1 MLIYR
6 KTNCFTRKSEM
17 HVMLKPM
24 FSTVAET
31 YDLSNKVLAF
41 GLDKRWRKACAKE
54 SADGHFVVDLC
65 CGTGDLSFSLM
76 QNLKDDSFLLG
87 LDFSK
92 EMLSKAIAKKSK
104 SKWAGKDNFAFVIA
118 DAAHLPLKNDS
129 VDTVKISM
137 GLRNLIYRNP
147 KANAYLKEVTRTLK
161 QHGKFTCVETSQPK
175 NRLVRSF
182 FRFYCLR
189 IVPLVGGWVSGR
201 KPAYEYLGKS
211 AANFPVPKD
220 VLAMFKSAG
229 FTDAAFKPLSFG
241 IVGLYM
247 ATK

>member
-1 MLIYR
+1 MQ
-6 KTNCFTRKSEM
+6 K
-17 HVMLKPM
+17 
-24 FSTVAET
+24 
-31 YDLSNKVLAF
+31 
-41 GLDKRWRKACAKE
+41 LD
-54 SADGHFVVDLC
+54 
-65 CGTGDLSFSLM
+65 
-76 QNLKDDSFLLG
+76 DDSFLLG
-87 LDFSK
+87 LDFNK

-104 SKWAGKDNFAFVIA
+104 SKWADRDNFAFVIA

-129 VDTVKISM
+129 VNTVKISM
-137 GLRNLIYRNP
+137 GLRNLIYKNP
-147 KANAYLKEVTRTLK
+147 KATAYLKEVTRTLK

-175 NRLVRSF
+175 NRLVRRF

-189 IVPLVGGWVSGR
+189 IIPNVGGWISGR

-220 VLAMFKSAG
+220 ILAMFKSAG
-229 FTDAAFKPLSFG
+229 FTDTDFKPLSFG